1 MFAKTFAS
9 LLLVAALLGAVPRS
23 AFCLPWDAD
32 MTKQQSYKANELT
45 RSPVPGTVPLG
56 YQPFTMTVDE
66 AAAQLKNPEPFT
78 LDSVWRGR
86 RSWTS
91 NCSPCHGK
99 LGDSNTFIGPTM
111 KAPSLLSDDYKN
123 RPDGRAF
130 FAIKNGL
137 GNMPRYGFKFST
149 QEQWDVV
156 NYLRFLQGRQ
166 LEGMPRPQ

>member
-1 MFAKTFAS
+1 MFAKTFTAIV
-9 LLLVAALLGAVPRS
+9 LLTLFVTLVESSAV
-23 AFCLPWDAD
+23 ALPWDAD
-32 MTKQQSYKANELT
+32 MSKQQSYKANELT

-86 RSWTS
+86 RMWTA
-91 NCSPCHGK
+91 NCSTCHGK
-99 LGDSNTFIGPTM
+99 LGDSNTFTGPTM
-111 KAPSLLSDDYKN
+111 KAPSLLSDDYKS
-123 RPDGRAF
+123 RPDGRAY

-156 NYLRFLQGRQ
+156 NYLRFLQGRPI
-166 LEGMPRPQ
+166 EGMPRPQ